1 MFIKNSGIICRAVTT
16 CDLCLSKG
24 RLLYSG
30 LSDPTFAAPGEWR
43 LVECL
48 NKSCGVIW
56 VDPRPLADQVQ
67 HLYTHYYTHEA
78 SGLPEPKKKSLTRI
92 TKKVLS
98 KIFFWK
104 APAFLTDH
112 HHLQN
117 VTPGRL
123 LDVGCG
129 NGAFL
134 AAAAREGWKCSGID
148 FDAAAV
154 AEANKLDGV
163 TAEVGDLI
171 GRAYPV
177 ASFDAIVM
185 SNVIEH
191 VWNPNETVTECF
203 RLLKSGGRLVMIT
216 PNTASSG
223 HRIYREH
230 WRGLEPPRHLF
241 IYNRNSLRRLAQNAG
256 FRRIISFSSS
266 GGGTGITMLEAS
278 RAIAEKNGRRVD
290 DNSKATIRAET
301 IGSFLGLQRGE
312 WVVAVC
318 CK

>member
-1 MFIKNSGIICRAVTT
+1 MFIENSGITCRAVTS
-16 CDLCLSKG
+16 CDICSSRG

-30 LSDPTFAAPGEWR
+30 LSDPTFDAPGKWE

-48 NKSCGVIW
+48 NNSCGVIW
-56 VDPRPLADQVQ
+56 VNPRPLADQVQ
-67 HLYTHYYTHEA
+67 HLYTRYYTHEA
-78 SGLPEPKKKSLTRI
+78 SGFAEPKSGFTRI
-92 TKKVLS
+92 VKKALS

-104 APAFLTDH
+104 APAFLTDY

-117 VTPGRL
+117 VTPGSL

-154 AEANKLDGV
+154 AAANKLDGV

-171 GRAYPV
+171 ERAYPV

-203 RLLKSGGRLVMIT
+203 RLLKSGGRLVLIT

-223 HRIYREH
+223 HYIYKEH

-256 FRRIISFSSS
+256 FRKIISFSSS

-278 RAIAEKNGRRVD
+278 RAIAVKNGRRVND
-290 DNSKATIRAET
+290 DSKAIIRAEA
-301 IGSFLGLQRGE
+301 IGSLLGLQRGE

-318 CK
+318 CKQ